1 VKIKSTTKIQR
12 KKFLPHSPK
21 ITAQLLDLTI
31 GARVVLDL
39 RRVVLRHASQNQM
52 LKSIE
57 GINTNIELPER

>member
-12 KKFLPHSPK
+12 KKFLLQSPK
-21 ITAQLLDLTI
+21 ISAHLLELTI
-31 GARVVLDL
+31 VARVVLDL